1 MTAVD
6 LEGESVM
13 EAPKTA
19 SYYTN
24 INILT
29 LRFQLVQGNNF
40 CAQVSVD
47 AWRKSDTLVC
57 VLKHETASHPSF
69 FWRAALSSGN
79 FWDLSA
85 FYTGFSA

>member
-24 INILT
+24 INI

-57 VLKHETASHPSF
+57 VLKHEKKTASHPSF
-69 FWRAALSSGN
+69 F
-79 FWDLSA
+79 
-85 FYTGFSA
+85 